1 VKSSIRVLSDAEI
14 AASSSS
20 SSSTSTSTW
29 DQSDKMSAPAYEA
42 TLTIEKV
49 TPGKLSLLR
58 IKIVYH
64 FQFVQF
70 IVF

>member
-20 SSSTSTSTW
+20 SSSSSTSTSTSTW

-58 IKIVYH
+58 I
-64 FQFVQF
+64 
-70 IVF
+70 

>member
-14 AASSSS
+14 AASSSSSS

-58 IKIVYH
+58 I
-64 FQFVQF
+64 
-70 IVF
+70 